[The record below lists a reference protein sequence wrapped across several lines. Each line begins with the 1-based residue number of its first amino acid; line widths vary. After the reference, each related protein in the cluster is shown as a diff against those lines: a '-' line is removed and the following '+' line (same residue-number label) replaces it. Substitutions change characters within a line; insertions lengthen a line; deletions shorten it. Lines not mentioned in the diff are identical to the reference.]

1 MSSRWRFAA
10 AFALGMSWAAT
21 ACSPAPERSASPP
34 GRDAPPTASVVSSPP
49 AVSVVSP
56 PPNTAATAASASAS
70 RAPEPP
76 RRGGPSA
83 DAGAPGASEE
93 DRELLLLAGD
103 DVVITGSGVVVTR
116 DRPESQRRVWL
127 LGLTATLADFA
138 RLPPPFRVGRGTGEA
153 SALFWNKSRLL
164 DLRTGARG
172 RIEQIDAV
180 HPSVRGEWHVARGLT
195 AAELARARAYAVT
208 YAGFRGET
216 LGPWPCAREQEALV
230 CRSPEAPALAYLFP
244 AEAAVA
250 AAEVDALGAAAPE
263 LRLATLRW
271 TPPVL
276 DPKTLANVAAVQRV
290 AARQIF
296 RPAPPGTKITVP
308 LQGSIVEYVGAAA
321 HTNQVGGV
329 TAIRPTPCRKVASHS
344 CVLIVGEA
352 CPALRDNCEG
362 MYLRVAVDMSTAPP
376 SLDVAYSNFA
386 TVVATQAEVEAEL
399 AMAP

>member
-10 AFALGMSWAAT
+10 AFVLGMSWAAT
-21 ACSPAPERSASPP
+21 ACSPAPERPASPP
-34 GRDAPPTASVVSSPP
+34 GRDAPPP
-49 AVSVVSP
+49 ASVVSP
-56 PPNTAATAASASAS
+56 PPDTAATAASASAS
-70 RAPEPP
+70 RAAEPP

-83 DAGAPGASEE
+83 DAGAPGAPEQ

-138 RLPPPFRVGRGTGEA
+138 RLPPPFRVARGTGEA

-164 DLRTGARG
+164 DLRTGAGG
-172 RIEQIDAV
+172 RIEQVDAV
-180 HPSVRGEWHVARGLT
+180 HPSVRGEWHIVLGLT
-195 AAELARARAYAVT
+195 AAELARARPLAVAYAE
-208 YAGFRGET
+208 FRGDA
-216 LGPWPCAREQEALV
+216 LGPWPCAREQQALV
-230 CRSPEAPALAYLFP
+230 CRSPEAPAMAYVFSAP
-244 AEAAVA
+244 AAVA
-250 AAEVDALGAAAPE
+250 AADVDALGASAPE
-263 LRLATLRW
+263 LVLASLRW
-271 TPPVL
+271 TPPML
-276 DPKTLANVAAVQRV
+276 EAKAHADLAAAERV

-296 RPAPPGTKITVP
+296 RPAPPGTKIQVP
-308 LQGSIVEYVGAAA
+308 LKGTIVEYVGAMA

-362 MYLRVAVDMSTAPP
+362 MYLRVAVDVSTAPP

-399 AMAP
+399 ALAP